1 MPKIS
6 SGCSYLLFTL
16 TLRQQQLC
24 PPDADSETVDWNY
37 SARDELYKKCLLEGD
52 WLGLSFFEHFKF
64 LLEIRLE
71 GDFVKLGILVCSLL
85 SVVT

>member
-24 PPDADSETVDWNY
+24 PPHADSETVDWNY
-37 SARDELYKKCLLEGD
+37 LARDELYKKCLLEGD